1 MAGADPFDYLLEKT
15 AAISAE
21 ELETMA
27 KIAAKRYLEEHAA
40 LNETIRK
47 FASERDLNAHQ
58 IERVCEMANLATHR
72 ALWPSARQKE
82 KIAFELADAKR
93 VKAQSEPAS
102 GAKADDY
109 AAPPSRIPASGPSLA
124 RLLGVS
130 SERGHEGLAGSSKKQ
145 ALQRTIEKKAAERQ
159 RMQDQLLCAG
169 MEAETAEKQA
179 FEAIKQERIG
189 GVSLHRIFRAAAAV
203 GLDKVARDLL
213 PGFER
218 RLSSDVG
225 SGRGALEKTA
235 IARAP
240 EDLISAD
247 LGATTIVN
255 GAHPVLVSLDT
266 VDKKNGVVK
275 NLLHNLLRIDD
286 ELRVYRQELKEL
298 G

>member
-72 ALWPSARQKE
+72 ALWPSAREKE

-93 VKAQSEPAS
+93 VKAQREPAPAR
-102 GAKADDY
+102 AKADDY
-109 AAPPSRIPASGPSLA
+109 AAPPSQIPASGPSLA

-130 SERGHEGLAGSSKKQ
+130 GERGHEGLAGSSKKQ
-145 ALQRTIEKKAAERQ
+145 ALQRTLEKKAAERQ

-179 FEAIKQERIG
+179 FEAIKQERMG
-189 GVSLHRIFRAAAAV
+189 GMSLHRIFRAAAAV
-203 GLDKVARDLL
+203 GLAKVARDLL

-218 RLSSDVG
+218 RLSGKV
-225 SGRGALEKTA
+225 
-235 IARAP
+235 
-240 EDLISAD
+240 
-247 LGATTIVN
+247 
-255 GAHPVLVSLDT
+255 
-266 VDKKNGVVK
+266 
-275 NLLHNLLRIDD
+275 
-286 ELRVYRQELKEL
+286 
-298 G
+298 